1 MNRKVKHLM
10 WELVTLLKT
19 HIFSTYESFKEN
31 STLVFID
38 FFYPADN
45 VLLCKSMP
53 VHCQLFVTYMFCY
66 CL

>member
-38 FFYPADN
+38 FFT
-45 VLLCKSMP
+45 LLIMYCYANQ
-53 VHCQLFVTYMFCY
+53 CQFTANYL
-66 CL
+66 